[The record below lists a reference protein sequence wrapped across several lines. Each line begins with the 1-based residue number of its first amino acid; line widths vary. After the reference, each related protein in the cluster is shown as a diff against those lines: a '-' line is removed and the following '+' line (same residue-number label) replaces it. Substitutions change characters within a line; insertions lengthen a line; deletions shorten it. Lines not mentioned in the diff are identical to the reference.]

1 MSFVNELRVKS
12 ANAENVKNEVIA
24 EIKTYFDRYLNGDGL
39 ETYLRQ
45 WINDSD
51 IKARKVFMKVEFWE
65 YHDGCSTT
73 HFSCGGKCWYNPENK
88 DGWKSHSYKG
98 IELRTIN
105 KEIGADLSK
114 RLVDKMNEMGFYV
127 VSQELKPSRFGYYE
141 VFYYFGW

>member
-45 WINDSD
+45 RIDDSD
-51 IKARKVFMKVEFWE
+51 IKARKVFMKVSFWE

-73 HFSCGGKCWYNPENK
+73 YFHCGGKWWYNPKNK

-105 KEIGADLSK
+105 KEIGAYLSK

-127 VSQELKPSRFGYYE
+127 VSQELKQSRFGYYE